1 MNDHTPAS
9 KFVVY
14 YRVSTKGQKE
24 SGLGLEAQQQAVD
37 AYLNTQEG
45 AALVAALE
53 EVESGKNNK
62 RPQLAEAL
70 KLCKRHKATLLIAKL
85 DRLARNVHFISGLME
100 SGVNFVACD
109 NPHANRLMVHML
121 AAFAEHER
129 EMISQRTKEGLQAA
143 KARGVELGA
152 TSKALNERR
161 TAEADQRAYELAEL
175 IRQIPKDLRQN
186 VTSLTRELNAR
197 KIPAPRGGGWHRQTV
212 YRLLSRFNELNL
224 VIGENRDII

>member
-1 MNDHTPAS
+1 MNQHTPAS

-24 SGLGLEAQQQAVD
+24 SGLGLEAQQAAVT
-37 AYLNTQEG
+37 AYLATQEG
-45 AALVAALE
+45 AELVAQLE

-100 SGVNFVACD
+100 SAVNFVACD

-129 EMISQRTKEGLQAA
+129 EMISQRTKEGLRAA
-143 KARGVELGA
+143 KAKGVVLGA
-152 TSKALNERR
+152 TGKIRGAENKAK
-161 TAEADQRAYELAEL
+161 ADQHATAIVNAVRA
-175 IRQIPKDLRQN
+175 IPEDDRTT
-186 VTSLTRELNAR
+186 VASLTREMNSR
-197 KIPAPRGGGWHRQTV
+197 RIPTLRGGAWHRQGV
-212 YRLLSRFNELNL
+212 YNLLRRFSQLGL
-224 VIGENRDII
+224 QI